1 MKQIGLLATVEL
13 CAALVLPRLAA
24 AQTAPAIPPSNT
36 TPHQVETR
44 IGTPSG
50 GYAFTLA
57 AYVARVGSLAMIAV
71 GLCYVVER
79 TD

>member
-1 MKQIGLLATVEL
+1 MKQIGLLATVVL
-13 CAALVLPRLAA
+13 CATLVLPRLAA
-24 AQTAPAIPPSNT
+24 AHTTPAIPPSNT

-44 IGTPSG
+44 IGIPSG

-57 AYVARVGSLAMIAV
+57 AYVAHVGGPAVIAI
-71 GLCYVVER
+71 GLWYVLER